1 MKLTIEMPVVTR
13 CTVSECAYNVSVG
26 CHARAVT
33 VGDGANPG
41 CDTFLPGTRH
51 THDTTNMAGVGAC
64 KVESCKYNKEFECSA
79 EGINVGGHNSRV
91 LCLTFSPR
99 A

>member
-1 MKLTIEMPVVTR
+1 MKMTIEMPIVAR
-13 CTVSECAYNVSVG
+13 CTVAECAYNSGTG

-33 VGDGANPG
+33 VGDGSNPG

-51 THDTTNMAGVGAC
+51 THDTASVAGVGAC
-64 KVESCKYNKEFECSA
+64 KVDSCKFNKDFECTT
-79 EGINVGGHNSRV
+79 ERINVGSYHSKV
-91 LCLTFSPR
+91 LCLTYAPR